1 MGDAGTEGIIFVL
14 EAITLIV
21 TMNPEIMEIAGR
33 SLYVS
38 SLATL
43 VAALITIPIGA
54 IIYYYDFRGKRT
66 VINLVQTLYALPTV
80 IVGLLVYL
88 LVSNSGPLGS
98 LKLLYTVNAMII
110 AQVILVSPLIVG
122 LAIAALSGLD
132 KEMKYTTM
140 ALNARAYWAMLT
152 LVREVKF
159 AILSAVA
166 LAFGR
171 AIAEVGAVMMVGGN
185 IRHFTRT
192 LTTAITLNTSMG
204 EFSTSIALGIILLAI
219 ALIVNFGVNFFQ
231 HYNGRMKDD

>member
-1 MGDAGTEGIIFVL
+1 MGEITDGFL

-204 EFSTSIALGIILLAI
+204 EFSVIHCPRNYSAGDLTLS
-219 ALIVNFGVNFFQ
+219 
-231 HYNGRMKDD
+231 

>member
-1 MGDAGTEGIIFVL
+1 MGEITDGFL
-14 EAITLIV
+14 EAIMLIV

-38 SLATL
+38 ILATL
-43 VAALITIPIGA
+43 VAALIAIPIGA
-54 IIYYYDFRGKRT
+54 LIYYYDFHGKRA
-66 VINLVQTLYALPTV
+66 VINIVQTLYALPTV

-88 LVSNSGPLGS
+88 LVSNSGPLGP
-98 LKLLYTVNAMII
+98 LKLLYTTNAMII
-110 AQVILVSPLIVG
+110 AQVVLVSPLIIG
-122 LAIAALSGLD
+122 LTIAALSGLD

-140 ALNARAYWAMLT
+140 ALNARAYRAMMT
-152 LVREVKF
+152 LVREAKYAV
-159 AILSAVA
+159 LSAVV

-204 EFSTSIALGIILLAI
+204 EFATSIALGIILLTI
-219 ALIVNFGVNFFQ
+219 ALIVNFGVNILQ
-231 HYNGRMKDD
+231 HHHGRMKDD

>member
-1 MGDAGTEGIIFVL
+1 MGEITDGFL

-21 TMNPEIMEIAGR
+21 TLNPEIMEIAGR

-43 VAALITIPIGA
+43 AAALIAIPIGA
-54 IIYYYDFRGKRT
+54 VIYYYDFRGKRT
-66 VINLVQTLYALPTV
+66 VINIVQTLYALPTV

-88 LVSNSGPLGS
+88 LVSNSGPFGS

-122 LAIAALSGLD
+122 LAIAALSSLD

-140 ALNARAYWAMLT
+140 ALNARAYRAMLT
-152 LVREVKF
+152 LVRETKF
-159 AILSAVA
+159 AILSAVV

-204 EFSTSIALGIILLAI
+204 EFSTSIALGIILLTI